1 MGEDRIVEVIE
12 RASRSVVNINTLRV
26 LHDFLYHTVP
36 VKGIGSSFIFDE
48 KGHILTNYHVIED
61 VKRIAVTL
69 TDGRVFEGRLIGAYK
84 GLDIAVLKIEGD
96 NLTATKLGDSDKL
109 RVGQRV
115 FAIGNP
121 FGLTGGPTVTS
132 GVISALKRTIHSNRG
147 TFRDLVQTDAA
158 INPGN
163 SGGPLINAEGEVVA
177 ISTAIIPFAQGIG
190 FAISINVAKDVVRD
204 IMLYGSY
211 ARSWLGI
218 TGMSVNK
225 RLAEYYDLPVKR
237 GVLVVGVASGSP
249 ASKADIKRGD
259 IVLEFDNRQVYGIE
273 DLQKILLEKK
283 PGYECWVTIL
293 RGLRKLRIMITLER
307 EP

>member
-1 MGEDRIVEVIE
+1 M
-12 RASRSVVNINTLRV
+12 
-26 LHDFLYHTVP
+26 
-36 VKGIGSSFIFDE
+36 
-48 KGHILTNYHVIED
+48 
-61 VKRIAVTL
+61 
-69 TDGRVFEGRLIGAYK
+69 
-84 GLDIAVLKIEGD
+84 
-96 NLTATKLGDSDKL
+96 
-109 RVGQRV
+109 
-115 FAIGNP
+115 
-121 FGLTGGPTVTS
+121 TGGPTVTS

-163 SGGPLINAEGEVVA
+163 SGGPPINAEGEVVA